1 MYQAPGGALT
11 QIFGRYVQLD
21 QFDHGPWHMESFAIR
36 SSIRMENLV
45 IATFLTRRGF
55 NQNIIELIFD
65 NIFDL
70 KLVLK
75 AV

>member
-1 MYQAPGGALT
+1 
-11 QIFGRYVQLD
+11 
-21 QFDHGPWHMESFAIR
+21 MESFALR
-36 SSIRMENLV
+36 SSVRMENLA